1 MPRRI
6 FEPWVYHIYNRWFE
20 KMMIFKNTSDFQRF
34 YTILKKYLNLEKY
47 KSIKILSY
55 CFLPNHF
62 HFIVS
67 TPTPGLLGT
76 PGLELDI
83 SSFFWDIQN
92 SYAKYFNLKYP
103 RKWQLFEGRFK
114 AKLIQD
120 EQYLFQCMLYVNY
133 NAQKHQI
140 VKDIA
145 DYPYTSYHQI
155 IGRQARDIISAD
167 DINQD
172 FMKLDFTQID
182 LAELEF

>member
-1 MPRRI
+1 
-6 FEPWVYHIYNRWFE
+6 
-20 KMMIFKNTSDFQRF
+20 
-34 YTILKKYLNLEKY
+34 
-47 KSIKILSY
+47 
-55 CFLPNHF
+55 
-62 HFIVS
+62 
-67 TPTPGLLGT
+67 
-76 PGLELDI
+76 
-83 SSFFWDIQN
+83 
-92 SYAKYFNLKYP
+92 
-103 RKWQLFEGRFK
+103 
-114 AKLIQD
+114 
-120 EQYLFQCMLYVNY
+120 MLYVNY